1 MNKKI
6 NSGKVI
12 EFRQNK
18 NQDTPYYNQGNA
30 VPLTDVYGGDENV
43 DELLKS
49 YIEKVDRDQDALRT
63 DIRESEK
70 RVDKTIEQYESRM
83 DNRLDR
89 IEKMINEQNKK
100 FDELKEKV
108 SEKLEDDKKYRHT
121 NNIAIVIG
129 VVTTVLAMIGIYYA
143 TISSITNIIGALT
156 GLK

>member
-1 MNKKI
+1 MREEIKQ
-6 NSGKVI
+6 GKVI
-12 EFRQNK
+12 EFRRNK
-18 NQDTPYYNQGNA
+18 DQDIPYYNQGNA
-30 VPLTDVYGGDENV
+30 VPLTEVYGGDGKV
-43 DELLKS
+43 DELLRS

-70 RVDKTIEQYESRM
+70 RIDKTVEKYELRM

-89 IEKMINEQNKK
+89 IEEMINEQNKK

-143 TISSITNIIGALT
+143 TISSITNIIGAL
-156 GLK
+156 K